1 MNHRFATVAIFFTAL
16 TYVGFA
22 LWLGLNPGALLSA
35 FGIEQSTP
43 QMLTEIRA
51 FYGGVEF
58 AIAAAMLI
66 LWWRGDVFAA
76 ALIGG
81 LPLLGSVSG
90 RLLGQLLDGYSG
102 MHWGLA
108 IPEAVGAAVCLTA
121 SWQAKHMGR
130 GD

>member
-16 TYVGFA
+16 TYAGFA

-66 LWWRGDVFAA
+66 LWWRGRC
-76 ALIGG
+76 IR
-81 LPLLGSVSG
+81 GSADWRPAVVGQRVRTAVGTVVG
-90 RLLGQLLDGYSG
+90 RLLWDALGTCHSGGGWCSRLLDG
-102 MHWGLA
+102 
-108 IPEAVGAAVCLTA
+108 
-121 SWQAKHMGR
+121 
-130 GD
+130 